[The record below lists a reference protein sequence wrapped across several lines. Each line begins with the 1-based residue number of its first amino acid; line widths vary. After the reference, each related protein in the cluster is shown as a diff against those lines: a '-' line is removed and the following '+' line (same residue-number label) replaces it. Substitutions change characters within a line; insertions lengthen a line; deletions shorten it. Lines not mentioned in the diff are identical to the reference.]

1 MLRQGDVFKPLNLNT
16 CKRWHA
22 LFRDPRFVEKNKSLG
37 KAVRESMLVTSDMIY
52 SIAGDLYSSGFDTPV
67 QLTGYSRCSSSG
79 HSYKILRYWYYENDQ
94 KEWIAVCKI
103 YDLSYDSWRVHD
115 SLPLDHSIYFSGM
128 SLKGDT
134 YWVAAD
140 DETPLFLMKFDF
152 TAERLV
158 RIHLPFH
165 SIGSGDIETLSV
177 VKDEKLS
184 VLQINEKS
192 RVMRIWVSNK
202 IDDDE
207 AKDFSWRSYLV
218 LEMDSAEFHLPSVE
232 SFLLNEENKVAV
244 CCGSRH
250 TGDGDRTIVY
260 IVGED
265 MYEQVYEDTTKP
277 YHRNVPAVLTYL
289 PSLVLIQPKSHKR
302 RRLSDT

>member
-1 MLRQGDVFKPLNLNT
+1 MLCNLCSTDGNNELVVWNPCTGQTRNIKPRT
-16 CKRWHA
+16 
-22 LFRDPRFVEKNKSLG
+22 
-37 KAVRESMLVTSDMIY
+37 
-52 SIAGDLYSSGFDTPV
+52 LYNYEDKYAI
-67 QLTGYSRCSSSG
+67 GYSRCSSSG

-184 VLQINEKS
+184 VLQINERS